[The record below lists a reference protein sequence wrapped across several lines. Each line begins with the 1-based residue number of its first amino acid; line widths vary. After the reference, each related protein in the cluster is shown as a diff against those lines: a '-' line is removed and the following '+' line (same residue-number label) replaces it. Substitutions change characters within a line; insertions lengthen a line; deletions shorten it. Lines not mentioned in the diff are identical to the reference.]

1 MGLQIKGKLP
11 RSLSLVR
18 SLPAWRGH
26 LFPAV
31 FFGVSIPKGHSR
43 SSSFRSCPFVAA
55 ASSLNLDPSHF
66 LLDSARG
73 GTDVAVSVQNLYANF
88 PLDSF
93 VFSYTKLPPRQLL
106 GFRLRGGSVWI
117 VWMEVRKK
125 SHSEEERLWNEARKH

>member
-11 RSLSLVR
+11 RSLSHSLAPSLAWPFVPGCLFR
-18 SLPAWRGH
+18 SFDPQRAQER
-26 LFPAV
+26 
-31 FFGVSIPKGHSR
+31 
-43 SSSFRSCPFVAA
+43 SSFRSCPFVAA

-73 GTDVAVSVQNLYANF
+73 ETDVAVSVQNLYANF

-93 VFSYTKLPPRQLL
+93 VFSYTMLPPRQLL
-106 GFRLRGGSVWI
+106 GFRLRGGS